1 MIALL
6 LVAQIVVFSCPN
18 CPPDTIDSI
27 VIIDQRHFYELPEW
41 FKRAKVGD
49 KAELPEPCGCNT
61 CYRYVE
67 KVSET
72 HVIDYGIRSRTLMMC
87 ESPYK
92 LIEVK

>member
-6 LVAQIVVFSCPN
+6 LVAQIIVFSCPN
-18 CPPDTIDSI
+18 CPPDIIDSI
-27 VIIDQRHFYELPEW
+27 VLIDQRHFYELPEW

-67 KVSET
+67 KVSAT
-72 HVIDYGIRSRTLMMC
+72 HVRDYGLGSMTLLAC
-87 ESPYK
+87 GQSYK